1 MKRQEAVET
10 VLRLLNRE
18 LVIHCNGMVSRE
30 AFHIMDRPE
39 NFYMIGSMGLTASI
53 GLGVALARPD
63 RKVVIFDG
71 DGNVLM
77 NLGTLTEVG
86 AFKPENFFHIC
97 FDNGVYGST
106 GNQPTLARIVDLALL
121 ARSAGYRIVETASEK
136 TALEKTARELL
147 QERGPIFLLVKVV
160 PEEKYETAGRVTLSP
175 EQIRD
180 RFMIAVRARH
190 LA

>member
-1 MKRQEAVET
+1 MKRQEAIET
-10 VLRLLNRE
+10 VLRILNHE

-30 AFHIMDRPE
+30 AFHALDRPE

-53 GLGVALARPD
+53 GLGVALVRPD

-86 AFKPENFFHIC
+86 AFKPQNFFHIC

-106 GNQPTLARIVDLALL
+106 GNQPTLAQSINLDKVAK
-121 ARSAGYRIVETASEK
+121 SAGYRIVKRVNDRIE
-136 TALEKTARELL
+136 LEKAARDLL
-147 QERGPIFLLVKVV
+147 QQQGPIFLLVKVV
-160 PEEKYETAGRVTLSP
+160 PEVEYETAGRVTLSP
-175 EQIRD
+175 EEIRD
-180 RFMIAVRARH
+180 RFMKAVETETVS
-190 LA
+190 

>member
-10 VLRLLNRE
+10 VLRLLNHQ

-30 AFHIMDRPE
+30 AFHTLDRPE

-53 GLGVALARPD
+53 GLGLALARPD
-63 RKVVIFDG
+63 RQVVIFDG

-86 AFKPENFFHIC
+86 AFKPENFIHIC

-106 GNQPTLARIVDLALL
+106 GNQPTLARVVDLALL
-121 ARSAGYRIVETASEK
+121 ARSAGYRMVKAVSEK
-136 TALEKTARELL
+136 TALENTVRELL

-175 EQIRD
+175 EQIKE
-180 RFMIAVRARH
+180 RFMRAI
-190 LA
+190 

>member
-10 VLRLLNRE
+10 VLRLLNHE

-30 AFHIMDRPE
+30 AFHTLDRPE
-39 NFYMIGSMGLTASI
+39 SFYMIGSMGLTASI
-53 GLGVALARPD
+53 GLGLALARPD

-77 NLGTLTEVG
+77 NLGTLAEVG

-106 GNQPTLARIVDLALL
+106 GNQPTLARVVDLALL
-121 ARSAGYRIVETASEK
+121 ARSAGYRIVKTVSEK
-136 TALEKTARELL
+136 TVLEKTARELL
-147 QERGPIFLLVKVV
+147 QERGPIFFLVKVV

-180 RFMIAVRARH
+180 RFMRTI
-190 LA
+190 

>member
-1 MKRQEAVET
+1 VKRQEAVET
-10 VLRLLNRE
+10 VLRLLDHE
-18 LVIHCNGMVSRE
+18 LAIHCNGMVSRE
-30 AFHIMDRPE
+30 AFHTLDRPE

-53 GLGVALARPD
+53 GLGTALARPD

-86 AFKPENFFHIC
+86 ALKPANFFHVC

-106 GNQPTLARIVDLALL
+106 GNQPTLARMVDLALI
-121 ARSAGYRIVETASEK
+121 ARSAGYRIVK
-136 TALEKTARELL
+136 TADTKAVLEKMVRELL
-147 QERGPIFLLVKVV
+147 QERGPTFLLVKVV
-160 PEEKYETAGRVTLSP
+160 PEAEYETAGRVTLSP

-180 RFMIAVRARH
+180 RFMKAVGRVG
-190 LA
+190 

>member
-1 MKRQEAVET
+1 MRRQEAVET
-10 VLRLLNRE
+10 VLRLLSHE

-30 AFHIMDRPE
+30 AFHALDRPE
-39 NFYMIGSMGLTASI
+39 SFYMIGSMGLTASI

-86 AFKPENFFHIC
+86 AFKPKNFFHVC

-106 GNQPTLARIVDLALL
+106 GNQPTLTQSINLDKVAK
-121 ARSAGYRIVETASEK
+121 SAGYRVVRRVDDGIN
-136 TALEKTARELL
+136 LESTVRDLL
-147 QERGPIFLLVKVV
+147 QQQGPIFLLIKVTPDV
-160 PEEKYETAGRVTLSP
+160 EYETAGRVTLSP
-175 EQIRD
+175 EEIRD
-180 RFMIAVRARH
+180 RFMNAVQAERA
-190 LA
+190 

>member
-10 VLRLLNRE
+10 VLRLLTDE
-18 LVIHCNGMVSRE
+18 LVVHCNGMVSRE
-30 AFHIMDRPE
+30 AFNLIDRPE

-63 RKVVIFDG
+63 CRVLIFDG

-77 NLGTLTEVG
+77 NLGTLAEVA
-86 AFKPENFFHIC
+86 AFKPLNFFHLC

-106 GNQPTLARIVDLALL
+106 GNQPTLSRSVDLSQI
-121 ARSAGYRIVETASEK
+121 ARSAGYRIVKVVNEK
-136 TALEKTARELL
+136 ATLEKAVRELL
-147 QERGPIFLLVKVV
+147 REQGPIFLLVKVI

-175 EQIRD
+175 EEIRD
-180 RFMIAVRARH
+180 RFMAAIAGVK
-190 LA
+190 

>member
-10 VLRLLNRE
+10 VLRQLNQE

-30 AFHIMDRPE
+30 SFQIKDRTE

-53 GLGVALARPD
+53 GLGLALVRPD
-63 RKVVIFDG
+63 RKVMIFDG

-77 NLGTLTEVG
+77 NLGTLAEVA
-86 AFKPENFFHIC
+86 AFRPRNYFHIC

-106 GNQPTLARIVDLALL
+106 GNQPTLASVVDLAQV
-121 ARSAGYRIVETASEK
+121 ARAAGYRIVKMVDERM
-136 TALEKTARELL
+136 ALGKAVKELL
-147 QERGPIFLLVKVV
+147 QEQGPMFLLVKVV
-160 PEEKYETAGRVTLSP
+160 PEEEFETAGRVTRSP
-175 EQIRD
+175 EEIRD
-180 RFMIAVRARH
+180 RFMAAVRARY